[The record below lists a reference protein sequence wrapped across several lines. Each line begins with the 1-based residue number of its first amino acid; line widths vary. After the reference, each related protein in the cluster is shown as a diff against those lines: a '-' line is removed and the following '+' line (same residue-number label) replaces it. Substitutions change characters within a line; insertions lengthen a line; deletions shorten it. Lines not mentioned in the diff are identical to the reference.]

1 MKSNICYMLDEAGRD
16 DVLDAVEQTAK
27 ACELTKKEQL
37 QLRLTAEE
45 LMCFLSQLPGEYEA
59 SFWLEQKK
67 DRFEIHLTVAL
78 LMGKENLKKVLKAA
92 DQTIQDEVNGLV
104 TALGEF
110 FVANAAQY
118 VWTKLLH
125 RKEKEVQM
133 DPTMKDSCYTGL
145 GVTNWSLGRYQRA
158 VWKNGTEAQKQEL
171 AHSILASLSDEIY
184 LSIQQNRAEII
195 AVKLMRKTIENLN
208 EIGGYDD
215 ARR

>member
-1 MKSNICYMLDEAGRD
+1 MKSNICYMLDEAGRED
-16 DVLDAVEQTAK
+16 MLDAVEQTAK
-27 ACELTKKEQL
+27 ACDLTKKEQL

-45 LMCFLSQLPGEYEA
+45 LMCFLFQLPGEYEA

-78 LMGKENLKKVLKAA
+78 LMGKENLKKVLKSAE
-92 DQTIQDEVNGLV
+92 QTIQDEVNGLV
-104 TALGEF
+104 TALSEF
-110 FVANAAQY
+110 FVANTAQY

-125 RKEKEVQM
+125 RKEREVQM
-133 DPTMKDSCYTGL
+133 DAAMKDSCYIGL
-145 GVTNWSLGRYQRA
+145 GVTNWSLERYQREIFQ
-158 VWKNGTEAQKQEL
+158 NGTEIKKQEL
-171 AHSILASLSDEIY
+171 AHSILASLSDELY

-195 AVKLMRKTIENLN
+195 AVRQMRKTIENPN